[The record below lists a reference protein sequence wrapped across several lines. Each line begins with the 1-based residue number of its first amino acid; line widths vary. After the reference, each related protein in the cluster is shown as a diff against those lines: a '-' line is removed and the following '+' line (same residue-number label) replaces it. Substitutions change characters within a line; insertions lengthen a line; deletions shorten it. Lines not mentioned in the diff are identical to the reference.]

1 MATRG
6 RKKGNSEKAVERELR
21 ALEMRKA
28 GSTYR
33 QIGTAL
39 RISEAQAHRDVKNV
53 LTHMVE
59 QSAEEIEEMR
69 MLENARLDGLWQKMY
84 DKATKDGDTNAVMRC
99 IQISRRRSEI
109 NGLDTDRNK
118 LTVGEIEAWFN
129 RMRTELYRQL
139 GSELADKVLYLMA
152 EASGLARASQ
162 NDIKQLEKSDE
173 EIPMPPASGFGY
185 GPAPKY

>member
-162 NDIKQLEKSDE
+162 NDIKQLEKSEE
-173 EIPMPPASGFGY
+173 EIAIPPQGFGY
-185 GPAPKY
+185 GPAQRDA